1 VLNKKIK
8 ALASRN
14 QSSSDVDLSAIEP
27 RLEEISNKIDEN
39 AEAIA
44 KLQSDV
50 DNIKENYAKAEEV
63 AEMKYVIDSIN
74 PLEFVSV
81 TEVKDLI
88 KGKKITV
95 KKKK

>member
-1 VLNKKIK
+1 M
-8 ALASRN
+8 
-14 QSSSDVDLSAIEP
+14 SAIEP
-27 RLEEISNKIDEN
+27 KLEEISNKIDEN

-50 DNIKENYAKAEEV
+50 ENIKENYAKAEEV

-81 TEVKDLI
+81 KDVKDLI
-88 KGKKITV
+88 AEKKV
-95 KKKK
+95 SSKKKK

>member
-1 VLNKKIK
+1 
-8 ALASRN
+8 
-14 QSSSDVDLSAIEP
+14 LSAIEP
-27 RLEEISNKIDEN
+27 KLEEISNKIDEN

-50 DNIKENYAKAEEV
+50 ENIKENYAKAEEV

-81 TEVKDLI
+81 KDVKDLI
-88 KGKKITV
+88 AEKKV
-95 KKKK
+95 SSKKKK